1 MAGANGIEPKERGM
15 RRIFVRMGCLMLLG
29 LCTVVSATLGPRSWA
44 TMLLS
49 GYVDIGPD
57 GSVRDYAMDHPEK
70 IPPAVLGV
78 IRQAVSGWRFK
89 VNMTG
94 KVIARARMSLRM
106 VARPLGRMKYSVGV
120 EGVQFAGDTAT
131 PATLRFERKTPAPRY
146 PRDAL
151 GLRTA
156 ANVYVLV
163 RIGRDGHVVD
173 AGAEQVNFTLDCPST
188 SRAGLEN
195 QFAMASVRA
204 VRQWTFRTQQRTGSQ
219 RPILGCARSGEVC
232 PEMGRWTVAVQRI
245 RGVADLSARCPSRLA
260 LAEKQKPGRLRTR
273 RDPGWPTQPARWSGA
288 ARQCNKI
295 DREIG
300 TEEVKASYLPPYP
313 LLLSPK
319 KRTRPMH
326 GSWPGTW
333 RRLRRA
339 GNHRLSRGQPGC

>member
-1 MAGANGIEPKERGM
+1 MTGFSFSLARCRMAGANGIEPKERGM

-204 VRQWTFRTQQRTGSQ
+204 VRQWTFHVPSKG
-219 RPILGCARSGEVC
+219 
-232 PEMGRWTVAVQRI
+232 PEANAPYWDALVPVRFVLNWDGGQSPSNAYGAWQTYQPGALRALPWLKSKSLVASAPDAIPDGQPSLLDGAVQ
-245 RGVADLSARCPSRLA
+245 LA
-260 LAEKQKPGRLRTR
+260 NATK
-273 RDPGWPTQPARWSGA
+273 
-288 ARQCNKI
+288 
-295 DREIG
+295 
-300 TEEVKASYLPPYP
+300 
-313 LLLSPK
+313 
-319 KRTRPMH
+319 
-326 GSWPGTW
+326 
-333 RRLRRA
+333 
-339 GNHRLSRGQPGC
+339 